1 MKNFFFLCL
10 QFVVFMI
17 AFAAGSFFPP
27 FNIRHVLT
35 ATPSYTHVFIAD
47 GLVLAIALYVLIII
61 YQALTKRLRRA
72 IPWTTIALVLA
83 VIVGLYLKFGFI
95 TSEM

>member
-10 QFVVFMI
+10 QFVIFMI
-17 AFAAGSFFPP
+17 VFAAGSLFPP
-27 FNIRHVLT
+27 FHIEHVLT
-35 ATPSYTHVFIAD
+35 ATPTYTHIFVAD
-47 GLVLAIALYVLIII
+47 GLLLMIALYVLIVIV
-61 YQALTKRLRRA
+61 QAVTKRIGRA

-95 TSEM
+95 THEL